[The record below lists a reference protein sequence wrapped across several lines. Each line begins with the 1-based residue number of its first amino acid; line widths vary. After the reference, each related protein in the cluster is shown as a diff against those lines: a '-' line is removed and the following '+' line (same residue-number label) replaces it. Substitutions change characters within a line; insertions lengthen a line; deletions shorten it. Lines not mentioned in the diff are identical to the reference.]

1 MGTSTLA
8 YVDIKI
14 EEGVYM
20 LKVLLLLAI
29 IGAAIGWMTN
39 VIAIKLL
46 FRPFNPIKIPLLPIT
61 IQGLIPKRK
70 GEIAKSI
77 GEVVAEELISMEE
90 IVDKLIEGIDSDV
103 VLALIKTKVVT
114 LANEKMPSMIPSM
127 FKGVIISNIENII
140 DENGE
145 AMMIE
150 LTEKLAH
157 KAIEAIDIK
166 VIVEDRIVMA
176 IL

>member
-1 MGTSTLA
+1 
-8 YVDIKI
+8 
-14 EEGVYM
+14 
-20 LKVLLLLAI
+20 
-29 IGAAIGWMTN
+29 
-39 VIAIKLL
+39 
-46 FRPFNPIKIPLLPIT
+46 
-61 IQGLIPKRK
+61 
-70 GEIAKSI
+70 
-77 GEVVAEELISMEE
+77 
-90 IVDKLIEGIDSDV
+90 
-103 VLALIKTKVVT
+103 
-114 LANEKMPSMIPSM
+114 MIPSM

-166 VIVEDRIVMA
+166 VIVEDRINAYDFEKIEEMTLKIAQNELKHIELLGGVIGFVIGLLQGLIVMA